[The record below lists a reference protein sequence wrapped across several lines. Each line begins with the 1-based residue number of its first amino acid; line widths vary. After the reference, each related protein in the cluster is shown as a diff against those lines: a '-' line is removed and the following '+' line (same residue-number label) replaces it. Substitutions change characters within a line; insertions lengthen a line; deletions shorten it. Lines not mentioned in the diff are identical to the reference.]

1 VHGMAVAAVFV
12 RPRSH
17 ESLRADAVV
26 SRRDRSQARL
36 TGSTAKETVPEGRS
50 RRTGIMMR

>member
-1 VHGMAVAAVFV
+1 MAVAAVFV